1 MTVNT
6 PTLHLLC
13 GKVAAGKS
21 TLAERLAAQPGTIR
35 ISEDIWLK
43 TLFADQMQTLKD
55 YVRCSA
61 KLRDIVR
68 PHVISVLE
76 TGVSV
81 VLDFHANTRD
91 QRRWLKAIAE
101 AASVPHVLHFLDV
114 SDDVCLSRLHARN
127 AAGNHPFAV
136 TDEQFRVVTG
146 HFAAPVADEGFT
158 VRHYLDDGT
167 GEGSEVSCS

>member
-1 MTVNT
+1 LWKGCCRKID
-6 PTLHLLC
+6 PC
-13 GKVAAGKS
+13 GEARRATGNDPDFRR
-21 TLAERLAAQPGTIR
+21 RLA
-35 ISEDIWLK
+35 
-43 TLFADQMQTLKD
+43 QTLKD

-91 QRRWLKAIAE
+91 QRRWLKTIAE
-101 AASVPHVLHFLDV
+101 AASVPHVVHFLDV

-127 AAGNHPFAV
+127 AAGSHPFAV
-136 TDEQFRVVTG
+136 TDEQFRVVTD